1 MSNPLCSEAASEWTK
16 TDAAWPTFEDMLHR
30 LHAEGIYLHPD
41 QLAEFLLCHGLPVH
55 LRYVP
60 KHLQQKARQIN
71 QHYQGD
77 MARLIEELD

>member
-1 MSNPLCSEAASEWTK
+1 MSQPLCSEASSVWTEPN
-16 TDAAWPTFEDMLHR
+16 TAWPTFEDILRR

-55 LRYVP
+55 PRYVP
-60 KHLQQKARQIN
+60 ERLQQKARQIN

-77 MARLIEELD
+77 MARLVEELD